1 MTSNINTILISSPCL
16 DRVFSLLSVTYK
28 LKILHSK
35 CNVKVVYKHCHCTD
49 EGEGMEVPQL
59 VDNEAEEESGEEEES
74 SDEEVRLL
82 PSI

>member
-1 MTSNINTILISSPCL
+1 M
-16 DRVFSLLSVTYK
+16 
-28 LKILHSK
+28 
-35 CNVKVVYKHCHCTD
+35 YKHCHCTD